1 MLNDAASVWNPEMNY
16 AFLFADRR
24 MFVNCATLKCLMD
37 MTASKSVIR
46 FVQVMSHMT
55 GVKK

>member
-1 MLNDAASVWNPEMNY
+1 MLNDAASLWNPKMND

-24 MFVNCATLKCLMD
+24 MFVNCATLKCLMH

-46 FVQVMSHMT
+46 FVQVMSHMYT
-55 GVKK
+55 